1 MPHPHYT
8 HFSKTPNNA
17 PLLTG
22 PPRGVKCPHLGA
34 LFSPSTTH
42 GLRPCVVGKIH
53 PWAFCAMWQ
62 PSQQGALLGVFLK
75 WV

>member
-42 GLRPCVVGKIH
+42 GLRASTIKK
-53 PWAFCAMWQ
+53 
-62 PSQQGALLGVFLK
+62 L
-75 WV
+75 

>member
-42 GLRPCVVGKIH
+42 GLRRRGVQL
-53 PWAFCAMWQ
+53 AFD
-62 PSQQGALLGVFLK
+62 
-75 WV
+75 